1 MLTATLISTFGLD
14 GTIKALFF
22 SSSGEHIKKGMNISA
37 HLKNGKK
44 TILNVKDI
52 KKSKSKSEMCYML
65 FDTYD
70 TKEKSASLTGAKLYV
85 KRDDAHPLQNG
96 EVYTADLIGLSL
108 TYNKKRVA
116 EVMYV
121 LEGGSV
127 PFLEVMRDDEKKYII
142 PYQKYFLGNI
152 DLEKGEIELLNP
164 ALIDL

>member
-22 SSSGEHIKKGMNISA
+22 SSSGEHIKKGMSVSA

-44 TILNVKDI
+44 TTLNVKDI
-52 KKSKSKSEMCYML
+52 RKSKSKSEMYYML

-70 TKEKSASLTGAKLYV
+70 TKEKSATLTGAKIYV
-85 KRDDAHPLQNG
+85 KRGDAHPLLKD

-127 PFLEVMRDDEKKYII
+127 PFLEVKRSDEKKFII
-142 PYQKYFLGNI
+142 PYQKYFLGDVN
-152 DLEKGEIELLNP
+152 LEKGEIELLNP